1 MEWYIIILN
10 NFPNERSNLKIAEKN
25 STALA
30 NIVKLCNQSLLDN
43 PQKESMLH
51 RDLFLLRKLHWWTS
65 KTMKKNDK
73 NKLRPA
79 LKKRI
84 FYKKLE
90 KSVASTSHGGGV
102 KYTHS
107 DTVLWNVTL

>member
-10 NFPNERSNLKIAEKN
+10 NFPNERSNLKIVEKN

-51 RDLFLLRKLHWWTS
+51 TVSIAKVTLMNIKNDE
-65 KTMKKNDK
+65 KNDK

>member
-30 NIVKLCNQSLLDN
+30 NIVKLCNQSSLDD
-43 PQKESMLH
+43 PWKESMLH

-65 KTMKKNDK
+65 KTMKKMTKTNYDQPWKREYFTK
-73 NKLRPA
+73 N
-79 LKKRI
+79 
-84 FYKKLE
+84 
-90 KSVASTSHGGGV
+90 
-102 KYTHS
+102 
-107 DTVLWNVTL
+107 

>member
-1 MEWYIIILN
+1 MNI
-10 NFPNERSNLKIAEKN
+10 KN
-25 STALA
+25 
-30 NIVKLCNQSLLDN
+30 D
-43 PQKESMLH
+43 E
-51 RDLFLLRKLHWWTS
+51 
-65 KTMKKNDK
+65 KNDK

-79 LKKRI
+79 LEKRI

>member
-1 MEWYIIILN
+1 MNI
-10 NFPNERSNLKIAEKN
+10 KN
-25 STALA
+25 
-30 NIVKLCNQSLLDN
+30 D
-43 PQKESMLH
+43 E
-51 RDLFLLRKLHWWTS
+51 
-65 KTMKKNDK
+65 KNDK

-84 FYKKLE
+84 FYKKLV

-102 KYTHS
+102 VQKYTHS